1 MSLRK
6 VLIANRGE
14 IAVRIARACR
24 ELAIPCVAV
33 YSEADRGAP
42 HVAASDEAVH
52 IGPAAAS
59 DSYLNADRLLE
70 ACVRTGCDS
79 VHPGYGFLAE
89 NAKFAARIEQ
99 AGLTFI
105 GPPAAAI
112 AEMGDKTVARR
123 RMTDSGV
130 PVVPGSGGPL
140 ASAEEALSAAERA
153 GFPVLLKAAAGGGG
167 KGMRVVERAPDVAR
181 AFDAASREAGQAF
194 GDDRVYVEKY
204 LENPRHVEVQILADR
219 HGTVLHLGERECS
232 IQRRHQKLIE
242 EAPAPG
248 LPREVREEL
257 GNVACAA
264 ARAVGYVG
272 AGTVEF
278 LLQESEFY
286 FLEMNTRIQVEHPV
300 TELVTGV
307 DIVQWQLRI
316 AAGERLTLP
325 DSVADPVGHAI
336 ECRISG
342 EDPYGGFLPSTGII
356 RGLDL
361 PGGPGVR
368 WDGGVVVG
376 SEVGLDYDPL
386 LGKLI
391 VLGATR
397 AEAIVRM
404 RRALDELALNGVRTT
419 IPFHRAVM
427 DEPDYLAGRVSV
439 RYVEQHPELTES
451 GAGWPADAAV
461 AVAAVLEHRFR
472 DMSSPR
478 TTLRAASMP
487 ATERSAW
494 QRRFEADE

>member
-1 MSLRK
+1 MTLQK

-24 ELAIPCVAV
+24 ELGIRSVAV
-33 YSEADRGAP
+33 YSEADQGAP
-42 HVAASDEAVH
+42 HVVASDEAVL
-52 IGPAAAS
+52 IGPARAS
-59 DSYLNADRLLE
+59 ESYLDVDRLLN
-70 ACVRTGCDS
+70 ACSAVGADA

-89 NAKFAARIEQ
+89 NAEFAHGVEQ

-123 RMTDSGV
+123 RMTDAGV
-130 PVVPGSGGPL
+130 PVVPGSTEPL
-140 ASAEEALSAAERA
+140 ATGALALEAAELA

-167 KGMRVVERAPDVAR
+167 KGMRIVDRAEELER
-181 AFDAASREAGQAF
+181 AFDAASREATQAF
-194 GDDRVYVEKY
+194 GDGRVYVERF
-204 LENPRHVEVQILADR
+204 LQDPRHIEVQILADG

-232 IQRRHQKLIE
+232 IQRRHQKLVE
-242 EAPAPG
+242 EAPAPN
-248 LPREVREEL
+248 LDDDVRSRL
-257 GNVACAA
+257 GDVACAA
-264 ARAVGYVG
+264 ARAVDYVG

-278 LLQESEFY
+278 LLEDGEFY

-316 AAGERLTLP
+316 AGGEKLELP
-325 DSVADPVGHAI
+325 ESVAVPDGHAI

-342 EDPYGGFLPSTGII
+342 EDPYAGFLPSTGTI
-356 RGLDL
+356 RELEV

-368 WDGGVVVG
+368 WDGGIAPG
-376 SEVGLDYDPL
+376 TEVGLEYDPL

-391 VLGATR
+391 VHGKTR
-397 AEAIVRM
+397 LAAIARM
-404 RRALDELALNGVRTT
+404 RRALDELALHGVRTT

-427 DEPDYLAGRVSV
+427 DEPDFRAGRVSV
-439 RYVEQHPELTES
+439 RYVERHPQLTD
-451 GAGWPADAAV
+451 GLAGWSPDAAL
-461 AVAAVLEHRFR
+461 AAASILEHRFR
-472 DMSSPR
+472 DTASPGAVRPGR
-478 TTLRAASMP
+478 TQH
-487 ATERSAW
+487 TERSAW